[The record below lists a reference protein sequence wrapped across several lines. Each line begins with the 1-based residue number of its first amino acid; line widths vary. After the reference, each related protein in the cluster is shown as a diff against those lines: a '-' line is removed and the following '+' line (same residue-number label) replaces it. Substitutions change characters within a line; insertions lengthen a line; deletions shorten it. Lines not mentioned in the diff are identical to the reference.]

1 MAEQDTAARIEDLE
15 TKLTFQEDTIQK
27 LNDVIVTC
35 QIRVD
40 EHDAMIRMLM
50 EQVRTAEHIIN
61 PEDEPPPPHY

>member
-1 MAEQDTAARIEDLE
+1 MAEQDTAVRIEDLE

-35 QIRVD
+35 QTRVD

>member
-35 QIRVD
+35 QTRVD
-40 EHDAMIRMLM
+40 ELDAMIRMLM
-50 EQVRTAEHIIN
+50 EQVQTAEHGIK

>member
-1 MAEQDTAARIEDLE
+1 MTEQDIANRIEDLE

-35 QIRVD
+35 QARVD
-40 EHDAMIRMLM
+40 EHATMIRMIM
-50 EQVRTAEHIIN
+50 EQIRTVDQVVK

>member
-1 MAEQDTAARIEDLE
+1 MAEQDPAARIEDLE

-35 QIRVD
+35 QTRVD
-40 EHDAMIRMLM
+40 EHDAMIRMLT

>member
-1 MAEQDTAARIEDLE
+1 MAEQDTATRIEDLE

-35 QIRVD
+35 QTRVD

>member
-1 MAEQDTAARIEDLE
+1 MADQDIAARIEDLE

-35 QIRVD
+35 QTRID
-40 EHDAMIRMLM
+40 ELDAIIRMLT
-50 EQVRTAEHIIN
+50 EQVRTAEPIIK

>member
-35 QIRVD
+35 QTRVD
-40 EHDAMIRMLM
+40 ALDSMIRMLA
-50 EQVRTAEHIIN
+50 EQIRTPEHDIK
-61 PEDEPPPPHY
+61 PEDEPQPPHY

>member
-35 QIRVD
+35 QTRVD
-40 EHDAMIRMLM
+40 EHDAMIRMLT
-50 EQVRTAEHIIN
+50 EQVRTAEHNSN

>member
-35 QIRVD
+35 QTRVD

-50 EQVRTAEHIIN
+50 AQVRTAEHIIN

>member
-1 MAEQDTAARIEDLE
+1 MAEQDPAARIEDLE

-35 QIRVD
+35 QTRVD
-40 EHDAMIRMLM
+40 EHDVMIRMLM

>member
-1 MAEQDTAARIEDLE
+1 MANQDIAARIEDLE

-35 QIRVD
+35 QTRID
-40 EHDAMIRMLM
+40 ELDAIIRMLT
-50 EQVRTAEHIIN
+50 EQVRTAEHIIK

>member
-35 QIRVD
+35 QTRVD
-40 EHDAMIRMLM
+40 EHDAMIRMLT
-50 EQVRTAEHIIN
+50 EQVRTAEHIIS

>member
-1 MAEQDTAARIEDLE
+1 MANQDIAARIEDLE

-35 QIRVD
+35 QTRID
-40 EHDAMIRMLM
+40 ELDAIVRMLT
-50 EQVRTAEHIIN
+50 EQVRTAEPIIK

>member
-35 QIRVD
+35 QTRVD

-50 EQVRTAEHIIN
+50 EQVRTAEQIIN

>member
-1 MAEQDTAARIEDLE
+1 MADQDIAARIEDLE

-35 QIRVD
+35 QTRID
-40 EHDAMIRMLM
+40 ELDAIVRMLT
-50 EQVRTAEHIIN
+50 EQVRTAEPIIK

>member
-1 MAEQDTAARIEDLE
+1 MAEQDPAARIEDLE

-35 QIRVD
+35 QTRVD
-40 EHDAMIRMLM
+40 EHDAIIRMLM

>member
-35 QIRVD
+35 QTRVD

-61 PEDEPPPPHY
+61 PEDEPPPHHY

>member
-35 QIRVD
+35 QTRVD
-40 EHDAMIRMLM
+40 ELDAIIRMLT
-50 EQVRTAEHIIN
+50 EQVRTAEPIIK

>member
-1 MAEQDTAARIEDLE
+1 MAEQDTAARIEALE

-35 QIRVD
+35 QTRVD
-40 EHDAMIRMLM
+40 EHDAMNRMLM

-61 PEDEPPPPHY
+61 PEDEPPPPQY

>member
-35 QIRVD
+35 QTRVD
-40 EHDAMIRMLM
+40 ELDAIIRMLM
-50 EQVRTAEHIIN
+50 EQVRTAEHIIK

>member
-1 MAEQDTAARIEDLE
+1 MAEQDPAARIEDLE

-35 QIRVD
+35 QTRVD

>member
-1 MAEQDTAARIEDLE
+1 MAEQDTAARIEELE

-35 QIRVD
+35 QTRVD
-40 EHDAMIRMLM
+40 EHGAMIRMLM

-61 PEDEPPPPHY
+61 PGDEPPPPHY

>member
-35 QIRVD
+35 QTRVD
-40 EHDAMIRMLM
+40 DHDAMIRMLM

>member
-1 MAEQDTAARIEDLE
+1 MTEQDIANRIEDLE

-35 QIRVD
+35 QTRVD
-40 EHDAMIRMLM
+40 EHDAMIRMLT

>member
-35 QIRVD
+35 QTRVD
-40 EHDAMIRMLM
+40 EHAAMIRMLM

>member
-35 QIRVD
+35 QTRVD
-40 EHDAMIRMLM
+40 ELDAMIRMLM
-50 EQVRTAEHIIN
+50 EQVRTAEHGIK

>member
-15 TKLTFQEDTIQK
+15 TKLTCQEDTIQK

-35 QIRVD
+35 QTRVD
-40 EHDAMIRMLM
+40 EHDAMIRMLT

>member
-1 MAEQDTAARIEDLE
+1 MAEQDTATRIEDLE

-35 QIRVD
+35 QTRVD
-40 EHDAMIRMLM
+40 EHDAIIRMLL

>member
-1 MAEQDTAARIEDLE
+1 MAEQDPAARIEDLE

-35 QIRVD
+35 QTRVD

-50 EQVRTAEHIIN
+50 EQVRTAEQIIN

>member
-1 MAEQDTAARIEDLE
+1 MAEQDTAARIEGLE

-35 QIRVD
+35 QTRVD

-50 EQVRTAEHIIN
+50 EQVRTAEHIIT

>member
-1 MAEQDTAARIEDLE
+1 MAEQDIAARIEDLE

-35 QIRVD
+35 QTRVD

-61 PEDEPPPPHY
+61 PEGEPPPPHY

>member
-1 MAEQDTAARIEDLE
+1 MAEQDIAARIEDLE

-35 QIRVD
+35 QTRID
-40 EHDAMIRMLM
+40 ELDAIIRMLT
-50 EQVRTAEHIIN
+50 EQVRTAEPIIK

>member
-35 QIRVD
+35 HTRVD
-40 EHDAMIRMLM
+40 EHDAMIRMLP
-50 EQVRTAEHIIN
+50 EQVRTAEPIIK

>member
-35 QIRVD
+35 QTRVD
-40 EHDAMIRMLM
+40 ELDAIIRMLM
-50 EQVRTAEHIIN
+50 EQVRTAEPFIK